1 MVNNLMSFVNANFLT
16 PEKNILAVSTQHNA
30 QEKIWM
36 YEIESEIRF
45 EEIT

>member
-1 MVNNLMSFVNANFLT
+1 MVCCLSWMRIFLT
-16 PEKNILAVSTQHNA
+16 LEENILTASTQHNA

-45 EEIT
+45 ETIT